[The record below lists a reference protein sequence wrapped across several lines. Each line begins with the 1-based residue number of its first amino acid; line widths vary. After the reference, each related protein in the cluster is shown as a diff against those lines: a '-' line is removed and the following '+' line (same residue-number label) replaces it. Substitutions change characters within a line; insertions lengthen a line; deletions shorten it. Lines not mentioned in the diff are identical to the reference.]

1 MKENMLMNKI
11 RANRKIAHVCSLRK
25 ERGRA
30 EFKILGLESP
40 HASFFSWIPPSLCQ
54 NNSYV
59 SCS

>member
-1 MKENMLMNKI
+1 MLMNKI
-11 RANRKIAHVCSLRK
+11 GANRKTARFCSLRK

-40 HASFFSWIPPSLCQ
+40 HASFFPWIPLSLCQ

-59 SCS
+59 SCG